1 MFGSQYDSV
10 ECSHR
15 FCMGSIATWRDRN
28 SKRIDKGE
36 NTVGVGPENNSSPT
50 HLKFAKCPSVKLKN
64 KIRGLRC
71 GISNIQWGTSF

>member
-1 MFGSQYDSV
+1 MFGSQYDGV

-28 SKRIDKGE
+28 SKRIDKCE
-36 NTVGVGPENNSSPT
+36 DTVRVGPEDNSSST
-50 HLKFAKCPSVKLKN
+50 NLKFTKCPPVKLKN
-64 KIRGLRC
+64 KIRRLRC